1 MVVEANV
8 GVNKANYFVK
18 RSFSHQVKIDQ
29 GGEVKESLRLDYQN
43 NSSSEAFPA
52 GRYKSYLRIYTPL
65 RSELIEV
72 NIKNPLTGE
81 VVKVE
86 DKEIKE
92 DHSKQVFGFLLEVPI
107 QENRS
112 VEIVYRLGDKLD
124 EKTERYQLVLQKQP
138 GIEDQA
144 FSFWFIPPVGV
155 NVLPEQMKFS
165 QASEGVVFSP
175 KFGEDL
181 VFEINLV
188 K

>member
-1 MVVEANV
+1 
-8 GVNKANYFVK
+8 
-18 RSFSHQVKIDQ
+18 
-29 GGEVKESLRLDYQN
+29 
-43 NSSSEAFPA
+43 
-52 GRYKSYLRIYTPL
+52 
-65 RSELIEV
+65 
-72 NIKNPLTGE
+72 
-81 VVKVE
+81 
-86 DKEIKE
+86 
-92 DHSKQVFGFLLEVPI
+92 
-107 QENRS
+107 